1 MVDMGVLV
9 GDVRRL
15 GLAGPPYEI
24 LGATVPSADGAAQ
37 MRILLIESNEE
48 VDYPVADILNDPR
61 DD

>member
-1 MVDMGVLV
+1 MVDMGILI

-24 LGATVPSADGAAQ
+24 LGPAVPAPDGAAQ
-37 MRILLIESNEE
+37 MRIQLIESNEE
-48 VDYPVADILNDPR
+48 VDYPVSDILNDPR

>member
-1 MVDMGVLV
+1 MVDMGTLI

-24 LGATVPSADGAAQ
+24 LGLAKPAPDGATQ
-37 MRILLIESNEE
+37 MRILLIESTEE